1 MIRSGADAD
10 FGGINRI
17 RYTVVGRPTVPVVW
31 LDTFAVANFAAAIDG
46 KGQEAAVQALH
57 YRRLVELVRAHELVS
72 LETDQLVELRDK
84 PSSLDASVR
93 VLARLASRFDA
104 TRRGIEDCQE
114 RVAMRAYLA
123 DSNAAELPWSEA
135 IAAATTESDAPFVV
149 RATVPDD
156 DAIAAR
162 RERKQIVKDQ
172 WSDIQQDVPAMQS
185 EAGRFENQLGQERFG
200 MQQAFDHWLYL
211 VTDADEADGEQLLNA
226 LHAIRTRRR
235 RWTSCGGPDDIMV
248 VREFYGSPH
257 YLALPY
263 VQIGTELR
271 ALLLAKPHRLKASDN
286 MDVFNIAAVLPYAD
300 FMIIDGAMIENAT
313 KRRLAERFGCQTK
326 RLTQIGEFLDAAESG
341 SWRRVE
347 PLPS

>member
-72 LETDQLVELRDK
+72 LETDQLVGLRDK

-185 EAGRFENQLGQERFG
+185 EAGRFEHQLGQERFG
-200 MQQAFDHWLYL
+200 MQQAFDPWLRI
-211 VTDADEADGEQLLNA
+211 VTGADEADGE
-226 LHAIRTRRR
+226 
-235 RWTSCGGPDDIMV
+235 
-248 VREFYGSPH
+248 
-257 YLALPY
+257 
-263 VQIGTELR
+263 
-271 ALLLAKPHRLKASDN
+271 
-286 MDVFNIAAVLPYAD
+286 
-300 FMIIDGAMIENAT
+300 
-313 KRRLAERFGCQTK
+313 
-326 RLTQIGEFLDAAESG
+326 
-341 SWRRVE
+341 
-347 PLPS
+347 